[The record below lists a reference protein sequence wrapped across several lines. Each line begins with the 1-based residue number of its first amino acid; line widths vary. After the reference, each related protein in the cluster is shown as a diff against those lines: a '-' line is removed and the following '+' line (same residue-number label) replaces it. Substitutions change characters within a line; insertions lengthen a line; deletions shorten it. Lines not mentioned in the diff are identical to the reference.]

1 MNDPKF
7 ANKDSSETRFI
18 RLLWFLPPN
27 SLSNFDLLSF
37 GFHCVRFDSSREDKS
52 GHVSFVTRQVVL
64 CRISTHL
71 ASRICR
77 RTSCLQLWRY
87 SRLLKSKEKQLY
99 LDSRGGGCIFL
110 LPLTTSTIL
119 LLLLEKLPLLT
130 RNLLFKTHP
139 SQISFRLLQPIS
151 YYCLVYRK

>member
-27 SLSNFDLLSF
+27 SPSNFDLLSF

-119 LLLLEKLPLLT
+119 LPTGKTTASNTKSSIQNSSITNFLPSSPTNILLL
-130 RNLLFKTHP
+130 
-139 SQISFRLLQPIS
+139 SCIS
-151 YYCLVYRK
+151 